1 MSMSDPLGDMLT
13 RIRNGQRAGKSTV
26 EAPASKLR
34 MNVLDVLKREG
45 FIRDYSQYQVRD
57 GVAAMTIELKYY
69 EGEPVIRKI
78 SRVSTPGRRVYSKTK
93 DLGQVYNGLGISII
107 STPRGVM
114 TDAEARAAN
123 VGGEILCQVF

>member
-1 MSMSDPLGDMLT
+1 MSMTDPLGDMLT

-57 GVAAMTIELKYY
+57 GIAALTIELKYH

-78 SRVSTPGRRVYSKTK
+78 SRVSTPGRRVYSKIK
-93 DLGQVYNGLGISII
+93 DLNQVYNGLGISII

-114 TDAEARAAN
+114 SDMEARAAN
-123 VGGEILCQVF
+123 VGGEVLCQVF